1 VRVARFC
8 FGQSIKESK
17 GKMRT
22 RRKIVSIAMLVC
34 LAAGILTGCQSASNQ
49 KGEFVFG
56 VILVGPYN
64 DHGWSEAHYNAG
76 KYVEE
81 KISGAKMVYLDKL
94 NPADRQGTTLEQ
106 VVDDMIADG
115 AQMILTTSD
124 DFAADTDVVAAKY
137 PDIPFVHISGDHA
150 HPDKPADKKAPE
162 NVTNYMSQMEYMKAV
177 AGCAAALKTETGHV
191 GYLGPLINDE
201 TRRLASAA
209 YLGCRDCYER
219 YRGGDPDDLE
229 FTVNWIG
236 FWFNIPGVT
245 LDPTQV
251 SNDLFNSGVD
261 VLLSGIDTTEAI
273 VVAGQRSDQGDNVWA
288 IPYDYEGACE
298 IKPEVCLG
306 TPYFNWGPA
315 YERLIKAARSGDFQQ
330 DWEWEAPYWKD
341 INDHDRSPVGF
352 TFGPAL
358 SEEEQEQLEEYIKD
372 LGSDKATIFEGP
384 LYLQDGTMYLEAGA
398 KATDEQIWYLP
409 QLLRGMSGA
418 SF

>member
-1 VRVARFC
+1 M
-8 FGQSIKESK
+8 I
-17 GKMRT
+17 
-22 RRKIVSIAMLVC
+22 
-34 LAAGILTGCQSASNQ
+34 AGIITGCQGAGNSD

-64 DHGWSEAHYNAG
+64 DHGYSEAHYNAG

-81 KISGAKMVYLDKL
+81 TVANTRMIYYDKL
-94 NPADRQGTTLEQ
+94 NSSDRKGITLEQ
-106 VVDDMIADG
+106 VVDDMIAEG

-150 HPDKPADKKAPE
+150 HPDKPADSKAPA
-162 NVTNYMSQMEYMKAV
+162 NVSNYMARMEYMKAV
-177 AGCAAALKTETGHV
+177 AGCAAALKTETGQV

-201 TRRLASAA
+201 TRRLASSA
-209 YLGCRDCYER
+209 YIGCRECYER
-219 YRGGDPDDLE
+219 YRGGNPDDLQ

-236 FWFNIPGVT
+236 FWFNIPGFT

-251 SNDLFNSGVD
+251 ANDLFNSGVD

-273 VVAGQRSDQGDNVWA
+273 VVAGQRADKGENVWA

-298 IKPEVCLG
+298 VKPEVCLG

-315 YERLIKAARSGDFQQ
+315 YVRLVKAARAGKLEQE
-330 DWEWEAPYWKD
+330 WVWEAPDWKD
-341 INDHDRSPVGF
+341 INDKTKSPVGF
-352 TFGPAL
+352 QFGAGL
-358 SEEEQEQLEEYIKD
+358 TEEEQKQLEEYIKD
-372 LGSDKATIFEGP
+372 LASGKAELFAGP
-384 LYLQDGTMYLEAGA
+384 LYLQDGTEYLAAGEQ
-398 KATDEQIWYLP
+398 ATDEQIWYLP
-409 QLLRGMSGA
+409 QLLRGMEGA